1 VADDQP
7 CRPPIPK
14 PRPNSATPTTVH
26 IAKGVTA
33 DTRHGVVVA
42 RSQGSSCTPCG
53 PAVARST
60 HRLHWSRTETRTQQ
74 SGPIRFVLTAT
85 GLREQLLARDA
96 TPQSATT
103 LRRDEQD
110 SAVGLR
116 AAARLAGR
124 PPPRCR
130 THRRPAAGCQSG
142 PERRPAAQRT
152 WLADPARPSAPLARA
167 GADPVAELLTAAA
180 LPPVVHQQVRR
191 SRDLRAL
198 AS

>member
-33 DTRHGVVVA
+33 DIRHGVVVA

-53 PAVARST
+53 PAAARST
-60 HRLHWSRTETRTQQ
+60 TSAHWSRTETRTQQ
-74 SGPIRFVLTAT
+74 SGPIRFVL
-85 GLREQLLARDA
+85 GQLPGCASRCWPA
-96 TPQSATT
+96 TPPRN
-103 LRRDEQD
+103 RRPPCGGT
-110 SAVGLR
+110 SRIRRR
-116 AAARLAGR
+116 APRRRPLAGR